1 MKRSLQRA
9 TVAAVLIMSGAALRG
24 QANMDPEFRKLADQ
38 YAEAWAK
45 GDAKAIAN
53 LHTPDALQITGDG
66 RLSVGRSAIELA
78 ASEGL
83 SGPSKGSTL
92 IITQGQSK
100 AVSKDVYV
108 GEGTY
113 EVTGGTAPSKGRY
126 LLTFVR
132 QGDRWLIASSAA
144 IMTLPAMPMK

>member
-1 MKRSLQRA
+1 MKRSLQRV
-9 TVAAVLIMSGAALRG
+9 TVAAVLMMSGAALRG
-24 QANMDPEFRKLADQ
+24 QATMDADFRKLADQ
-38 YAEAWAK
+38 YAAAWAK

-53 LHTPDALQITGDG
+53 LHTPDAVQITGDG
-66 RLSVGRSAIELA
+66 RLAVGRTAIEA
-78 ASEGL
+78 AVSQGL
-83 SGPSKGSTL
+83 SGPAKGSTL

-100 AVSKDVYV
+100 RVSGDVYV

-113 EVTGGTAPSKGRY
+113 EVTGGAAPSKGRY

-144 IMTLPAMPMK
+144 ILALPAQPVK

>member
-1 MKRSLQRA
+1 MNRRLQRV
-9 TVAAVLIMSGAALRG
+9 TVAAVLMMSGAVLRG
-24 QANMDPEFRKLADQ
+24 QATMDADFRKLADQ

-66 RLSVGRSAIELA
+66 RLAVGRTAIEA
-78 ASEGL
+78 AVSQGL

-100 AVSKDVYV
+100 AVSRDVYV

-113 EVTGGTAPSKGRY
+113 EVTGGAAPSKGRY

-144 IMTLPAMPMK
+144 TLTLPATPVK

>member
-1 MKRSLQRA
+1 MKRSLQRV
-9 TVAAVLIMSGAALRG
+9 TVAAMLMMSGAVLGG
-24 QANMDPEFRKLADQ
+24 QASMDADFRKLADQ
-38 YAEAWAK
+38 YAAAWAK
-45 GDAKAIAN
+45 GDAKAIAD
-53 LHTPDALQITGDG
+53 LHIPDAVQITGDG
-66 RLSVGRSAIELA
+66 RLAVGRSAIELA
-78 ASEGL
+78 ASQGL

-100 AVSKDVYV
+100 RVSGDVYV

-113 EVTGGTAPSKGRY
+113 EVTGGAAPSKGRY

-144 IMTLPAMPMK
+144 ILILPAAPMK

>member
-1 MKRSLQRA
+1 MKRSLQRV
-9 TVAAVLIMSGAALRG
+9 TVAAVLMMSGVALRG
-24 QANMDPEFRKLADQ
+24 QATVDAEFRKLADQ

-53 LHTPDALQITGDG
+53 LHTPDAVQITGDG
-66 RLSVGRSAIELA
+66 RLAVGRNAIELA
-78 ASEGL
+78 ATQGL
-83 SGPSKGSTL
+83 SGPSKASTL

-100 AVSKDVYV
+100 AVSADVYI

-113 EVTGGTAPSKGRY
+113 EVTGGTVPSKGRY

-132 QGDRWLIASSAA
+132 QGGRWLIASSAA
-144 IMTLPAMPMK
+144 IMTAPAMPMK

>member
-1 MKRSLQRA
+1 M
-9 TVAAVLIMSGAALRG
+9 MSGAALWG

-66 RLSVGRSAIELA
+66 RLAVGRSAIELA